1 MPQADYRNLR
11 VLVVEDDQPSRFC
24 LTMALESRVAQ
35 VIQAEN
41 GLVGLERFR
50 EYEPDVVITDLR
62 MPLMGGLDM
71 VRGIRDFGGD
81 PFFIVASGFS
91 DEEFYLGAIELGVN
105 LFVKKPSH
113 IEDILKG
120 LARAAAESHKRKHD
134 AYRRALSDGLL
145 AHVPNCHLLTD
156 GESIQYFNDPQS
168 ILPVKAGEGQR
179 LGPFL
184 REHFTLRARRGTVVT
199 SMPQGIAAWLERHSG
214 QEFILSSIDGASP
227 TGPRRFLLRVDR
239 VSFDSGYSSL
249 LTFTDISLIEN
260 ERERFYQLAGRDF
273 LTGVAN
279 RHAFETEL
287 AREAG
292 RARRHGSELCLTMLD
307 IDDFKGVNDR
317 FGHQAGD
324 QVLVKLAKTV
334 TEGVRMTDVV
344 CRYGGEE
351 FMVIMPQ
358 TTLEGAW
365 SCARKLCRAIAR
377 QDFGIERQITV
388 SVGVA
393 QFKPDQSLETLI
405 HRVDTALYQAKAG
418 GKNQVI
424 VAGPSNFFCTGQ

>member
-1 MPQADYRNLR
+1 MPQTDIRNLR

-24 LTMALESRVAQ
+24 MALALDSRVAQ
-35 VIQAEN
+35 VFQAEN
-41 GLVGLERFR
+41 GLAGLECYR
-50 EYEPDVVITDLR
+50 ESSPDVVITDIR
-62 MPLMGGLDM
+62 MPLMDGLDM
-71 VRGIRDFGGD
+71 VRAIRESGGD
-81 PFFIVASGFS
+81 PFVIIASGFS

-120 LARAAAESHKRKHD
+120 LHRAAAETSKRRHD

-145 AHVPNCHLLTD
+145 ANVPNCHLLSD
-156 GESIQYFNDPQS
+156 GSRILYFNDPQC
-168 ILPVKAGEGQR
+168 ILPTKASEGQE

-184 REHFTLRARRGTVVT
+184 RGHFALCSRHGTVLT
-199 SMPQGIAAWLERHSG
+199 PIPQGIAAWMERHSG
-214 QEFILSSIDGASP
+214 KEFILSSSNGSSP
-227 TGPRRFLLRVDR
+227 TGARRFLLRVDR
-239 VSFDSGYSSL
+239 VSLDSGNSSL

-292 RARRHGSELCLTMLD
+292 RARRHGTELCLTMLD

-317 FGHQAGD
+317 FGHQTGD
-324 QVLVKLAKTV
+324 QVLMQLAKV
-334 TEGVRMTDVV
+334 VNSGVRMTDVV

-358 TTLEGAW
+358 TSLEGAW

-377 QDFGIERQITV
+377 TDFGIERQITV

-393 QFKPDQSLETLI
+393 LFKPDQSLETLV
-405 HRVDTALYQAKAG
+405 HRVDTALYQAKTG

-424 VAGPSNFFCTGQ
+424 VAGPSAFSCTGS